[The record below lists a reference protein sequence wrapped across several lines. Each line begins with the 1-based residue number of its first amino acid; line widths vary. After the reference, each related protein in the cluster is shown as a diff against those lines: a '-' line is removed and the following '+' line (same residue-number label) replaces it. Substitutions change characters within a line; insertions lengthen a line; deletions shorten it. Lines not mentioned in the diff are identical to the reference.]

1 MKQSFS
7 QKMSDLGRRRA
18 EKSAKIRTAK
28 SLLKT
33 ELLLYIEK
41 KEKIKFTKTLIFK
54 LSIAL
59 WGKKISSERL
69 VMFDLKG
76 NHKEKLATNLDSLAE
91 SLAMKYSHFK
101 KLHPSLLEEIQE
113 KEKEEMYEDRAIAA
127 LELEAR
133 AANRLEC

>member
-1 MKQSFS
+1 MKESFS
-7 QKMSDLGRRRA
+7 QKMSELGRKRA

-41 KEKIKFTKTLIFK
+41 KEKINFTKTLIFK
-54 LSIAL
+54 LSVAL

-101 KLHPSLLEEIQE
+101 NLHPSLLTDIQEQE
-113 KEKEEMYEDRAIAA
+113 KEEQYEDRAIAV

-133 AANRLEC
+133 AALKYYP

>member
-1 MKQSFS
+1 MEKSHAQR
-7 QKMSDLGRRRA
+7 MSEFGRKRA
-18 EKSAKIRTAK
+18 EKSAEKRHAK
-28 SLLKT
+28 SMLKT
-33 ELLLYIEK
+33 ELLLHISK
-41 KEKIKFTKTLIFK
+41 KEKIQFTKTLIFK

-101 KLHPSLLEEIQE
+101 NLHPSLLTDIQEQE
-113 KEKEEMYEDRAIAA
+113 KEEQYEDRAIAV

-133 AANRLEC
+133 AALKYYP

>member
-1 MKQSFS
+1 MKESFS

-33 ELLLYIEK
+33 ELLLHIEK
-41 KEKIKFTKTLIFK
+41 TENIKFTKALIFK

-59 WGKKISSERL
+59 WEKKISSERL
-69 VMFDLKG
+69 AMFDLKG
-76 NHKEKLATNLDSLAE
+76 NHREKLATNLDSLAE
-91 SLAMKYSHFK
+91 NLAMKYSHFK
-101 KLHPSLLEEIQE
+101 NLHPSLLTDIQEQE
-113 KEKEEMYEDRAIAA
+113 KEEQYEDRAIAA

-133 AANRLEC
+133 AALKYYP

>member
-1 MKQSFS
+1 MEKSYS
-7 QKMSDLGRRRA
+7 QRMSELGRKRA

-41 KEKIKFTKTLIFK
+41 NEKIKFTKTLIFK

-91 SLAMKYSHFK
+91 SLAIKYSRFK
-101 KLHPSLLEEIQE
+101 KLSPQLLTAIEEE
-113 KEKEEMYEDRAIAA
+113 EKEELYEDKAIAA

-133 AANRLEC
+133 AAL

>member
-1 MKQSFS
+1 MEKSNS
-7 QKMSDLGRRRA
+7 QKMSETARKGA
-18 EKSAKIRTAK
+18 EASAKKRHAK
-28 SLLKT
+28 SMLKT
-33 ELLLYIEK
+33 ELLLYISK
-41 KEKIKFTKTLIFK
+41 NEKIQFTKTLIFK

-69 VMFDLKG
+69 LMFDLKG

-101 KLHPSLLEEIQE
+101 KLHPSLLTEIQE
-113 KEKEEMYEDRAIAA
+113 KEKEEQYEDKAIAA

-133 AANRLEC
+133 AAS